1 MDLVKSLINIKL
13 YKKFGFI
20 NSSQG
25 LINKGKRIIVLINN
39 LVKLPVINIE
49 L

>member
-1 MDLVKSLINIKL
+1 MNLVESLIDIKL
-13 YKKFGFI
+13 RKDFGST

-25 LINKGKRIIVLINN
+25 LINKGERVMVFASN
-39 LVKLPVINIE
+39 LVKLLVINIK

>member
-1 MDLVKSLINIKL
+1 MNLIEYLINIKL
-13 YKKFGFI
+13 YKDFGFT

-25 LINKGKRIIVLINN
+25 LINKREKVIVLISN
-39 LVKLPVINIE
+39 LVKLLVINRE

>member
-1 MDLVKSLINIKL
+1 MNLVKSLINIKL
-13 YKKFGFI
+13 YKDFGST

-25 LINKGKRIIVLINN
+25 LINKKEKVIVLISN
-39 LVKLPVINIE
+39 LVKLLVINIE